1 VHPAPSGPGSGG
13 QPDTTLT
20 DSEPHGPG
28 PMYRTVTVPAPAT
41 RSPPTSV
48 AGPGPRGGASERPI
62 ITNARIGGSAVDA
75 RSSSILVSRIHT
87 LSDIEALKFFS
98 EPPARPRPQLL
109 GGPAG
114 ARAPA
119 GRFGWPGPGL
129 ARPPGGLGGRTV
141 SRVRF
146 LCRILLCCNSTMSP
160 RSCHPAADRQAFDH

>member
-1 VHPAPSGPGSGG
+1 MHPAPSGPGSGG

-48 AGPGPRGGASERPI
+48 AGPGRPRGGASERPI

-114 ARAPA
+114 ARDP
-119 GRFGWPGPGL
+119 GRALRL
-129 ARPPGGLGGRTV
+129 ARPGAGPASRRAGRPHGQPYAV
-141 SRVRF
+141 SLSHF
-146 LCRILLCCNSTMSP
+146 TMLQFNHEPQELPS
-160 RSCHPAADRQAFDH
+160 SC